1 MATVGSK
8 KGGLAVRNETQSIIR
23 SIREKKGMT
32 LAQLAAKIG
41 KTAPYLSDIER
52 GNRRGSYE
60 TIAKIAN
67 ALGIE
72 VEQIWR
78 AS

>member
-1 MATVGSK
+1 
-8 KGGLAVRNETQSIIR
+8 VRNETQSIIR

>member
-1 MATVGSK
+1 
-8 KGGLAVRNETQSIIR
+8 
-23 SIREKKGMT
+23 MT